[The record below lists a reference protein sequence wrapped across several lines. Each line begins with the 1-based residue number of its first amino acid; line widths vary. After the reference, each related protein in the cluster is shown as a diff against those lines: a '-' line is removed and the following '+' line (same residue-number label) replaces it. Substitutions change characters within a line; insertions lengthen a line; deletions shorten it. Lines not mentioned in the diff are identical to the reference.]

1 MATLL
6 TRLREWPD
14 NPLCIEAADEI
25 ERLRFELKAKTAE
38 LEIADEQIERQSRSP
53 LTGRDER

>member
-25 ERLRFELKAKTAE
+25 ERLRDL
-38 LEIADEQIERQSRSP
+38 LEWLHRRGGLGLDVHDRIRAA
-53 LTGRDER
+53 LTGRKD